1 MKKVIKHNKRNKAF
15 FGLLLPGLIM
25 GALSAAGSVAGS
37 AIQANRLK
45 KQAEANRRQQQLM
58 ANQENAMTAQI
69 NEQQAINY
77 DKNNELETLKTN
89 DLNTITSEQSQFRC
103 GGKRRMKK
111 VGGCIV
117 DSIRGISR
125 YI

>member
-1 MKKVIKHNKRNKAF
+1 MKKVVKRNKRNKAIL
-15 FGLLLPGLIM
+15 GLLLPGLIM
-25 GALSAAGSVAGS
+25 GALSAAGS
-37 AIQANRLK
+37 AIQANQIK

-58 ANQENAMTAQI
+58 ANQENAITAQI

-89 DLNTITSEQSQFRC
+89 GLNTITSEQSQFRC

-111 VGGCIV
+111 AGGCII
-117 DSIRGISR
+117 DNIRGISR